1 MPKLPAERKTPRIRV
16 SSPCPKRWESL
27 IPVVGGRHCAACRKT
42 VIDVERLTS
51 AEVAALVESGER
63 ACVRVATL
71 PDGSV
76 LTRDHPRAARR
87 VAAWAGAALAVST
100 FACSERVGDE
110 EVAVCADRETQES
123 EQSAVVE
130 NARPSVHRSA
140 GAGPTVQ
147 LDRAALVTTVG
158 RVETVSHGGAEAP
171 PPLPAFDL
179 TAPIS
184 DQAVMLSEAVYV
196 LGSFGESSSIVDATS
211 LPPFEIEF
219 K

>member
-1 MPKLPAERKTPRIRV
+1 MPKSPAERTTPRIRV
-16 SSPCPKRWESL
+16 SSPCPMRWESL
-27 IPVVGGRHCAACRKT
+27 IPVAGGRHCAACRKT
-42 VIDVERLTS
+42 VVDVEGLTS

-100 FACSERVGDE
+100 FACSERVGEE
-110 EVAVCADRETQES
+110 EVAVCADREPQES
-123 EQSAVVE
+123 EQPAVVE

-140 GAGPTVQ
+140 KAEPNVQ

-158 RVETVSHGGAEAP
+158 RVERVTHGGSEAP
-171 PPLPAFDL
+171 PSLPAFDL
-179 TAPIS
+179 EAPAS
-184 DQAVMLSEAVYV
+184 DQAAMSGEAVYV

-211 LPPFEIEF
+211 LPPFEMELD
-219 K
+219 